1 MKDDEPSVERAVRA
15 IVRLAR
21 LLERADAGLSLAQF
35 RILEL
40 VSRGTERSTHIATR
54 LATSKPAITVVVD
67 GLVAAGLLT
76 RRGEPGDRRVV
87 RLALTDQGREAL
99 AQAEAAYGDRLR
111 PLLAEISAPDALLS
125 QLAEVDD
132 AMDARWARHSPAAK
146 ARTAK
151 DPAAAQARA
160 PKEATDLQT
169 SPSPEAE
176 VPTTR

>member
-1 MKDDEPSVERAVRA
+1 MRAV
-15 IVRLAR
+15 VRLAR

-87 RLALTDQGREAL
+87 RLALTDEGRQAL
-99 AQAEAAYGDRLR
+99 ARAETAYGDRLR
-111 PLLAEISAPDALLS
+111 PLLAEISAPDALLG

-132 AMDARWARHSPAAK
+132 AMDARWARHSPAGKDRAPK
-146 ARTAK
+146 DQAPKDRTAPK
-151 DPAAAQARA
+151 DRA
-160 PKEATDLQT
+160 PKEPTDLQT
-169 SPSPEAE
+169 PPSPEAE
-176 VPTTR
+176 VPATR

>member
-54 LATSKPAITVVVD
+54 LATSKPAITVVVE

-87 RLALTDQGREAL
+87 RLALTTEGREAL
-99 AQAEAAYGDRLR
+99 AQAEIAYGDRLR
-111 PLLAEISAPDALLS
+111 PLLAEISAPDALLG

-132 AMDARWARHSPAAK
+132 AMDARWARHSPSAKDQAPKATAAK
-146 ARTAK
+146 E
-151 DPAAAQARA
+151 AAAA
-160 PKEATDLQT
+160 KEPTDLQT
-169 SPSPEAE
+169 PPSPEAE
-176 VPTTR
+176 VPATR